1 MPRRF
6 IRHPASIPIQ
16 LDYSCRSDRPEPH
29 IGTTRDVSAGGLSC
43 YSDKLLSPGDF
54 VEVRISIE
62 NKPFKTIGHVIWCR
76 RDNGGYLLG
85 IGFSD
90 MATAYA
96 VRMVE
101 QICHIEEYRLKVKN
115 EEGRELN
122 SEEAAMEWINIHAA
136 DFHQNGY

>member
-16 LDYSCRSDRPEPH
+16 LDYSSHSDRPEPH

-62 NKPFKTIGHVIWCR
+62 DKPFKPIGHVIWCR
-76 RDNGGYLLG
+76 RNNGGYLLG

-101 QICHIEEYRLKVKN
+101 QICHIEEYRQKVKD

-122 SEEAAMEWINIHAA
+122 TEQAAVEWINLHAA

>member
-16 LDYSCRSDRPEPH
+16 LDYSSHSDRPEPH
-29 IGTTRDVSAGGLSC
+29 IGTSRDVSAGGLSC

-54 VEVRISIE
+54 VEVQISIE
-62 NKPFKTIGHVIWCR
+62 DKPFKTIGHVIWCR
-76 RDNGGYLLG
+76 RNNGGYLLG

-101 QICHIEEYRLKVKN
+101 QICHIEEYRQKVKN

-122 SEEAAMEWINIHAA
+122 TEQAAVEWINIHAS
-136 DFHQNGY
+136 DFHQKGY

>member
-16 LDYSCRSDRPEPH
+16 LDYSSHSDRPEPH
-29 IGTTRDVSAGGLSC
+29 IGKTRDVSAGGLSC

-62 NKPFKTIGHVIWCR
+62 DKPFKTIGHVIWCR
-76 RDNGGYLLG
+76 RNNGGYLLG

>member
-16 LDYSCRSDRPEPH
+16 LDYSSKSEQPEQH
-29 IGTTRDVSAGGLSC
+29 SGTTRDVSAGGLSC
-43 YSDKLLSPGDF
+43 FSDKLLSPGDF
-54 VEVRISIE
+54 VEVGISIE
-62 NKPFKTIGHVIWCR
+62 EKPFKTIGHVIWCR
-76 RDNGGYLLG
+76 RDNNGYLIG

-101 QICHIEEYRLKVKN
+101 QVCHIEEYRQKVKC
-115 EEGRELN
+115 EQGRELN
-122 SEEAAMEWINIHAA
+122 AEEAAIEWINRHAA
-136 DFHQNGY
+136 EFHQNGH

>member
-16 LDYSCRSDRPEPH
+16 LDYSSHSDRPEPH

-54 VEVRISIE
+54 VEVQISIE
-62 NKPFKTIGHVIWCR
+62 DRPFKTIGHVIWCR

-101 QICHIEEYRLKVKN
+101 QICHIEEYRQKVKD

-122 SEEAAMEWINIHAA
+122 TEQAAVEWINLHAA

>member
-16 LDYSCRSDRPEPH
+16 LDYSSHSDRPEPH

-62 NKPFKTIGHVIWCR
+62 DKPFKTIGHVIWCR
-76 RDNGGYLLG
+76 RNNGGYLLG

-122 SEEAAMEWINIHAA
+122 AEEAAMEWINIHAA